1 MNKVLMCSGD
11 FNIEAEN
18 SCAILLTQFNSNF
31 IFDICDN
38 ALSVKN
44 SPSITTTPNIV
55 TAAEFTFNDLL
66 SQFPADEVNI
76 KQVRDITHLE
86 IIDKLCRYYHITFID
101 PGDEYHFLL
110 ARNLYFLLASGYSR
124 CLIKFLSSRIYK
136 NKNELYDLI
145 GSQESKRS
153 KDTTTSYYKRICK
166 NDPKL
171 GFIISNIGEALDY
184 ILGLDI
190 SFYEI
195 LEYIFIDPNVVELMG
210 NAFKFENEFYNEYR
224 NTMKMDIYR
233 PTIENNIILQL
244 QSHYGNNIDL
254 TP

>member
-1 MNKVLMCSGD
+1 MCSGD
-11 FNIEAEN
+11 YNIEAEN
-18 SCAILLTQFNSNF
+18 ACARLLTQFNSNF
-31 IFDICDN
+31 IYDICDN
-38 ALSVKN
+38 ALDVKD

-76 KQVRDITHLE
+76 KQVRDTTHLE
-86 IIDKLCRYYHITFID
+86 IIDKLCTHYRITFID

-145 GSQESKRS
+145 ANQDVKKS
-153 KDTTTSYYKRICK
+153 KDTTTSYYKRVCK

-171 GFIISNIGEALDY
+171 GYIISNIGLVLDY

-195 LEYIFIDPNVVELMG
+195 LEYIFVDSTIVELMA
-210 NAFKFENEFYNEYR
+210 NAFKFEDEFYNEYR

-233 PTIENNIILQL
+233 PTIENCIILQL
-244 QSHYGNNIDL
+244 QSHYGNELDL

>member
-1 MNKVLMCSGD
+1 MNKLLMCSGD

-38 ALSVKN
+38 ALSVKD

-66 SQFPADEVNI
+66 NQFPADEVNI

-145 GSQESKRS
+145 GSSEAKRS
-153 KDTTTSYYKRICK
+153 KDTR
-166 NDPKL
+166 
-171 GFIISNIGEALDY
+171 IISEYART
-184 ILGLDI
+184 ILSWGLSSPI
-190 SFYEI
+190 SE
-195 LEYIFIDPNVVELMG
+195 M
-210 NAFKFENEFYNEYR
+210 R
-224 NTMKMDIYR
+224 
-233 PTIENNIILQL
+233 
-244 QSHYGNNIDL
+244 
-254 TP
+254 